1 MRNGKYSLISILLLF
16 VLFGE
21 IRGQASLLVE
31 CRVGTFRPEIKN
43 FDKIYGND
51 EYLPS
56 IAVGLGT
63 SQGFVVVRY
72 NLYEEFGKS
81 LVTGV
86 NLEGD
91 ASWRQEFITIG
102 VRSYEEGRL
111 YFELAYAIGK
121 AEETITTEAPEYTAL
136 NSSWAE
142 QDIRG
147 GAAALG
153 INISLGMGFHF
164 SGEISYLYLPVTNIN
179 DKKTNIGGR
188 QLNLGLSWALF

>member
-1 MRNGKYSLISILLLF
+1 MRISKYSLISLLLLF

-21 IRGQASLLVE
+21 SRGQASLLVE

-43 FDKIYGND
+43 FDKIYDND
-51 EYLPS
+51 EYLPT
-56 IAVGLGT
+56 IVVGLGT

-72 NLYEEFGKS
+72 NLYKEWGKS

-91 ASWRQEFITIG
+91 ASWQQEFITIG
-102 VRSYEEGRL
+102 VRSYEERL

-121 AEETITTEAPEYTAL
+121 VEETITTESPEYTAL

-153 INISLGMGFHF
+153 INLRLGMGFHF
-164 SGEISYLYLPVTNIN
+164 SGEISYLYLPITAIN
-179 DKKTNIGGR
+179 DKKINVGGR
-188 QLNLGLSWALF
+188 QLSLGLTWAL